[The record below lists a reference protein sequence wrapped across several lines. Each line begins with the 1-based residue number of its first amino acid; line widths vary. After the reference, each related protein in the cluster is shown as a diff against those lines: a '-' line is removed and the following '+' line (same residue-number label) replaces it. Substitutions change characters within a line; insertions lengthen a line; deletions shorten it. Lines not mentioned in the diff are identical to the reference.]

1 MASDPQPEVARLA
14 ALAAYDVIGAGPDDP
29 TLTELT
35 SVCELA
41 ATVLDVPSAVIN
53 LFDDRF
59 QHQVAAWGA
68 DPRPCRREESMCQTT
83 LAAGHDVVVRDA
95 SADPRFAW
103 SPWVDGRLARIR
115 FYCSCILR
123 TPEGHAIGTLCLF
136 DTAPRDP
143 DDAAIRAVRLLT
155 RRVVDVLE
163 LRLRTSQLEARNQE
177 LLRSQDRLASFAGQI
192 SHDLK
197 APITAILGFTELLG
211 DMDVIAGDPSASGYV
226 GRCASAAQ
234 RMLGMID
241 DLLAF
246 ARVGAT
252 HAPVPNALDTAV
264 PEVLADLGGLVD
276 DAEITWSGPDITAD
290 PTALRAVLRNLL
302 SNALTYRG
310 DGRSTVSVST
320 EQVAESMV
328 LRVVDHG
335 PGIAPDSREEVLRPL
350 VRLRKDV
357 PGAGLGL
364 AVVARIAAA
373 HGGSL
378 RLVETPGG
386 GTTAEIVLPR

>member
-1 MASDPQPEVARLA
+1 
-14 ALAAYDVIGAGPDDP
+14 
-29 TLTELT
+29 
-35 SVCELA
+35 
-41 ATVLDVPSAVIN
+41 VIN

-95 SADPRFAW
+95 SADPRFAS
-103 SPWVDGRLARIR
+103 SPWVDGRLAEIR

-123 TPEGHAIGTLCLF
+123 SPDGHAIGTLCLF
-136 DTAPRDP
+136 DTVPRDP
-143 DDAAIRAVRLLT
+143 DEAQIRAVRLLT

-163 LRLRTSQLEARNQE
+163 LRLRSAQLEARNDE

-211 DMDVIAGDPSASGYV
+211 DMEVIANDASANGYV

-234 RMLGMID
+234 RMLAMID

-252 HAPVPNALDTAV
+252 HTPVPNALDTVV
-264 PEVLADLGGLVD
+264 PEALADLGGLADVAD
-276 DAEITWSGPDITAD
+276 VSWSGPDVTAD
-290 PTALRAVLRNLL
+290 PNALRALLRNLL
-302 SNALTYRG
+302 SNAINYRG
-310 DGRSTVSVST
+310 NDRARISVTT
-320 EQVAESMV
+320 EQVAESLV

-335 PGIAPDSREEVLRPL
+335 PGIPAESRDEVVRPL
-350 VRLRKDV
+350 VRLRRDV

-364 AVVARIAAA
+364 AVVARIAVA

-378 RLVETPGG
+378 RLSETAGG
-386 GTTAEIVLPR
+386 GTTATVVLPR

>member
-1 MASDPQPEVARLA
+1 MVSDPLAALA
-14 ALAAYDVIGAGPDDP
+14 ALAAYDVIGAGADDP
-29 TLTELT
+29 TIAELT

-41 ATVLDVPSAVIN
+41 ATVLDVPSAVVN

-68 DPRPCRREESMCQTT
+68 DPVPCRREESMCQTT
-83 LAAGHDVVVRDA
+83 LAAGHDIVVRDA
-95 SADPRFAW
+95 SADPRFAS
-103 SPWVDGRLARIR
+103 SPWVDGGLAAIR

-123 TPEGHAIGTLCLF
+123 TPDGHAIGTLCLF
-136 DTAPRDP
+136 DTVARDP
-143 DDAAIRAVRLLT
+143 GDAQIRAVRLLT

-163 LRLRTSQLEARNQE
+163 LRLRTSQLEARNEE

-197 APITAILGFTELLG
+197 APITAILGFTELLE
-211 DMDVIAGDPSASGYV
+211 DMEVIANDASARGYV
-226 GRCASAAQ
+226 GRCTSAAQ
-234 RMLGMID
+234 RMLAMID

-252 HAPVPNALDTAV
+252 HAPVPVPLDTAV
-264 PEVLADLGGLVD
+264 PDALADLGVLID
-276 DAEITWSGPDITAD
+276 DADITWSGPDITAD
-290 PTALRAVLRNLL
+290 PTSLRALLRNLL
-302 SNALTYRG
+302 SNAITYRG
-310 DGRSTVSVST
+310 DGRASVSVST
-320 EQVAESMV
+320 EQVAESTV
-328 LRVVDHG
+328 LHVVDHG
-335 PGIAPDSREEVLRPL
+335 PGIPAESRDEVLRPL
-350 VRLRKDV
+350 VRLRKDI

-378 RLVETPGG
+378 RLIETPGG
-386 GTTAEIVLPR
+386 GTTATVVLPR

>member
-1 MASDPQPEVARLA
+1 MVSEPQSESARLA
-14 ALAAYDVIGAGPDDP
+14 ALAAYDVLGAGPDDP
-29 TLTELT
+29 TIVELT

-41 ATVLDVPSAVIN
+41 ATVLDVPSAVVN

-59 QHQVAAWGA
+59 QHQVAAWGT
-68 DPRPCRREESMCQTT
+68 DPSACRREESMCQTT
-83 LAAGHDVVVRDA
+83 LAAGHDIVLRDA
-95 SADPRFAW
+95 STDPRFAA

-123 TPEGHAIGTLCLF
+123 TPAGTPIGTLCLF
-136 DTAPRDP
+136 DTVPRDP

-163 LRLRTSQLEARNQE
+163 LRLRTAQLEARNHE
-177 LLRSQDRLASFAGQI
+177 LVRSQDRLASFAGQI

-211 DMDVIAGDPSASGYV
+211 DMEVIAGDPSARGYV

-234 RMLGMID
+234 RMLAMID

-252 HAPVPNALDTAV
+252 HAPAPTALDTVV
-264 PEVLADLGGLVD
+264 PEALADLGGLADEADV
-276 DAEITWSGPDITAD
+276 TWSGPDVVAD
-290 PTALRAVLRNLL
+290 PGALRALLRNLL
-302 SNALTYRG
+302 SNAITYRG
-310 DGRSTVSVST
+310 EGPADISVTT
-320 EQVAESMV
+320 ERVAESMV
-328 LRVVDHG
+328 LSVIDHG
-335 PGIAPDSREEVLRPL
+335 PGIPADSREEVLRPL

-378 RLVETPGG
+378 RLAETPGG
-386 GTTAEIVLPR
+386 GTTATVVLPR